1 MKTVSGGAIVLE
13 FNNREG
19 PLANKAV
26 RQAIAYGIDRSYIAD
41 VLHAGYSKAA
51 AGPLPFTNIFFNPG
65 IEGYPYDLDKANALL
80 DEAGYPVKDDGI
92 RFELGLIYIAQP
104 FWPDYQSVPGEY
116 VAQALKKIGVKVNQ
130 EPMAGAAAWS
140 KRISA
145 WNYDMSLN
153 WPGDK
158 VDPAIGVSR
167 LYVCDNVKNQAYTN
181 TSGYCNAEVDG
192 IFAQAALIVAIGIT
206 TWTTEAR
213 LARAEFLK
221 IKEREYVTAERAV
234 GATDRRLIL
243 QVILPNALPPLI
255 IAVTLR
261 VGISVIYEAA
271 LSFLG
276 LTDPD
281 VMTWGKMIGL
291 SRDFFFEAWWT
302 VTFPGVAILLT
313 VLCIALIGDGLN
325 DAFNPKLRGR

>member
-1 MKTVSGGAIVLE
+1 MNVAPDQDPRPFAVEPFPERPEIWWQEAARMFYTNKAAVLGAASLAFIVLVGAFGPVILDADPFE
-13 FNNREG
+13 IVGTPLKQPGEG
-19 PLANKAV
+19 TVLGTDYLGRDVFTGIIHGV
-26 RQAIAYGIDRSYIAD
+26 RTTLAIAITATIFAVFVGISIGAVAGFYGGKID
-41 VLHAGYSKAA
+41 
-51 AGPLPFTNIFFNPG
+51 
-65 IEGYPYDLDKANALL
+65 NALMRVTEFFQVL
-80 DEAGYPVKDDGI
+80 PPLVFAMVI
-92 RFELGLIYIAQP
+92 
-104 FWPDYQSVPGEY
+104 
-116 VAQALKKIGVKVNQ
+116 VAVFSHDLVTVI
-130 EPMAGAAAWS
+130 
-140 KRISA
+140 I
-145 WNYDMSLN
+145 
-153 WPGDK
+153 
-158 VDPAIGVSR
+158 
-167 LYVCDNVKNQAYTN
+167 
-181 TSGYCNAEVDG
+181 
-192 IFAQAALIVAIGIT
+192 AIGIT

-213 LARAEFLK
+213 LTRAEFLK

-234 GATDRRLIL
+234 GATDRRLML
-243 QVILPNALPPLI
+243 RVILPNALPPLI

-302 VTFPGVAILLT
+302 VTFPGAAILLT

>member
-1 MKTVSGGAIVLE
+1 MTTDSSHDPHPFAAEPLPERPEIWWQETGRMFYSNKAAVLGAASLALIVLAGAFGPVVLDADPFE
-13 FNNREG
+13 IVGAPLREPG
-19 PLANKAV
+19 EGTLLGTDYLGRDVFTGIIHGV
-26 RQAIAYGIDRSYIAD
+26 RTTLAIAITATIFAVFVGISVGAVAGFYGGKID
-41 VLHAGYSKAA
+41 
-51 AGPLPFTNIFFNPG
+51 
-65 IEGYPYDLDKANALL
+65 NALMRVTEFFQVL
-80 DEAGYPVKDDGI
+80 PPLVFAMVI
-92 RFELGLIYIAQP
+92 
-104 FWPDYQSVPGEY
+104 
-116 VAQALKKIGVKVNQ
+116 VAVFSNDLVTV
-130 EPMAGAAAWS
+130 
-140 KRISA
+140 
-145 WNYDMSLN
+145 
-153 WPGDK
+153 
-158 VDPAIGVSR
+158 
-167 LYVCDNVKNQAYTN
+167 
-181 TSGYCNAEVDG
+181 
-192 IFAQAALIVAIGIT
+192 IVAIGIT

>member
-1 MKTVSGGAIVLE
+1 MKNDSDCGARPPVFEPLPEQPEIWWQEAGRMFYSNKAAVLGAASLVFVVLVGALGPIILDADPFAIVGAPLKGPG
-13 FNNREG
+13 EG
-19 PLANKAV
+19 TLLGTDYLGRDVFTGIIYGV
-26 RQAIAYGIDRSYIAD
+26 RTTLAIAITATIFAVFVGISIGA
-41 VLHAGYSKAA
+41 VAGFHGGK
-51 AGPLPFTNIFFNPG
+51 I
-65 IEGYPYDLDKANALL
+65 DNALMRVTEFFQVL
-80 DEAGYPVKDDGI
+80 PPLVFAMVIVAVFSPD
-92 RFELGLIYIAQP
+92 LITVI
-104 FWPDYQSVPGEY
+104 
-116 VAQALKKIGVKVNQ
+116 I
-130 EPMAGAAAWS
+130 
-140 KRISA
+140 
-145 WNYDMSLN
+145 
-153 WPGDK
+153 
-158 VDPAIGVSR
+158 
-167 LYVCDNVKNQAYTN
+167 
-181 TSGYCNAEVDG
+181 
-192 IFAQAALIVAIGIT
+192 AIGIT

-213 LARAEFLK
+213 LTRAEFLK

-234 GATDRRLIL
+234 GATNARLML
-243 QVILPNALPPLI
+243 KVILPNALPPLI